1 MKWGEKKELLD
12 HFYVKFFFKITTH
25 EILNDKR
32 FNTTSVG
39 LIPNPQ
45 LNAAAITVLH
55 CERGNTYCRWAVP
68 SCQGKYTV
76 HQTQSNLSP
85 VCVFECV
92 CVCVQA
98 AENTESRESHW
109 DNSHTVGPTQF
120 ITGLLT
126 RLTDLLY
133 QLLSIKQHN
142 TIPSYLNTTL
152 SQPTHTLLVFKM

>member
-1 MKWGEKKELLD
+1 MSGKIHCALD
-12 HFYVKFFFKITTH
+12 TI
-25 EILNDKR
+25 
-32 FNTTSVG
+32 
-39 LIPNPQ
+39 
-45 LNAAAITVLH
+45 
-55 CERGNTYCRWAVP
+55 
-68 SCQGKYTV
+68 
-76 HQTQSNLSP
+76 QS
-85 VCVFECV
+85 VCVSV

-152 SQPTHTLLVFKM
+152 S

>member
-1 MKWGEKKELLD
+1 MKWGGKKRVVGSFLCE
-12 HFYVKFFFKITTH
+12 VFFKITTH

-76 HQTQSNLSP
+76 H
-85 VCVFECV
+85 
-92 CVCVQA
+92 
-98 AENTESRESHW
+98 
-109 DNSHTVGPTQF
+109 
-120 ITGLLT
+120 
-126 RLTDLLY
+126 
-133 QLLSIKQHN
+133 
-142 TIPSYLNTTL
+142 
-152 SQPTHTLLVFKM
+152 